1 MDAERS
7 GPGVDPNKIGRETEQ
22 GLVFK
27 PAEIEY
33 VTRSYREL
41 YRNRQDK
48 LHLDNI
54 ASHQERARL
63 RQDEAPQYRPKTTN
77 TTARLADKKR
87 QSIQGAFVP

>member
-1 MDAERS
+1 
-7 GPGVDPNKIGRETEQ
+7 
-22 GLVFK
+22 
-27 PAEIEY
+27 

-63 RQDEAPQYRPKTTN
+63 RQDEAPQYRPKTN
-77 TTARLADKKR
+77 HTTARLADKKR
-87 QSIQGAFVP
+87 QTESIQGGYVPQRIEERLVVANNALESKRAD